1 MNKYPFLESLDHADE
16 KFVKEVLE
24 YKTAERRII
33 MKKKIIA
40 IALAAAL
47 AVTAGVSAVA
57 ENGGG
62 FEKLGEYF
70 NRTRETIKA
79 PEDFPTVDARAVS
92 ADVTAAV
99 TKNAEAADPEPLK
112 PGEARLT
119 SAFTTN
125 HGFYGTIEWN
135 LEGMGLPDALPEEA
149 LANHGYDVGGVSFY
163 KDVDGE
169 KQRFGIFGMV
179 STVRNGNIIEIVIDA
194 SNLEK
199 KPEGELIIGFD
210 SLNYTKYEGDNKV
223 MVPVYEGAVEIAVN
237 VDDYP
242 KLESRY
248 SVNKPLGDD
257 GKALTL
263 ELCPSGIE
271 IRNEDGEYAGINLL
285 KSVIELRMTDGTCVS
300 GCILDYSN
308 HELIF
313 GGGSGNYISF
323 ATPLD
328 VETVESVTVDG
339 IEFTF

>member
-1 MNKYPFLESLDHADE
+1 MNRYPFLESLDSADG

-57 ENGGG
+57 ANGGG
-62 FEKLGEYF
+62 LEKLGEF
-70 NRTRETIKA
+70 FDRTREAIDT
-79 PEDFPTVDARAVS
+79 PEEFPTVDVTAVG
-92 ADVTAAV
+92 ADVTV
-99 TKNAEAADPEPLK
+99 SAEPDVSEPLK

-135 LEGMGLPDALPEEA
+135 LEGMGLPDSLPEDA
-149 LANHGYDVGGVSFY
+149 LENHGYNVGAVRLY
-163 KDVDGE
+163 REVDGE
-169 KQRFGIFGMV
+169 RQWCGFGGQIG
-179 STVRNGNIIEIVIDA
+179 TTRNGDIIEIVIDA
-194 SNLEK
+194 NGIDKKLEGNLIME
-199 KPEGELIIGFD
+199 ID
-210 SLNYTKYEGDNKV
+210 SLDYTAYEDNDKVPVPLYEGK
-223 MVPVYEGAVEIAVN
+223 VEIEIN
-237 VDDYP
+237 IDDYP
-242 KLESRY
+242 TLKSRY
-248 SVNKPLGDD
+248 SVNKPIGED

-271 IRNEDGEYAGINLL
+271 IRNEDGEYAGIDLL
-285 KSVIELRMTDGTCVS
+285 ESVIELRMNDGTTVS
-300 GCILDYSN
+300 GRMRDYST

-313 GGGSGNYISF
+313 AFGTSNYIGF

-328 VETVESVTVDG
+328 VEMVGSVTVDG

>member
-1 MNKYPFLESLDHADE
+1 MNRYPFLESLDSADG

-57 ENGGG
+57 ANGGG
-62 FEKLGEYF
+62 LEKLGEF
-70 NRTRETIKA
+70 FDRTREAIDT
-79 PEDFPTVDARAVS
+79 PEEFPTVDVTAVG
-92 ADVTAAV
+92 ADVTV
-99 TKNAEAADPEPLK
+99 SAEPDVSEPLK

-135 LEGMGLPDALPEEA
+135 LEGMGLPDSLPEDA
-149 LANHGYDVGGVSFY
+149 LENHGYNVGAVRLNRE
-163 KDVDGE
+163 VDGE
-169 KQRFGIFGMV
+169 RQWCGFGGQIG
-179 STVRNGNIIEIVIDA
+179 TTRNGDIIEIVIDA
-194 SNLEK
+194 NGIDKKLEGNLIME
-199 KPEGELIIGFD
+199 ID
-210 SLNYTKYEGDNKV
+210 SLDYTAYEDNDKVPVPLYEGK
-223 MVPVYEGAVEIAVN
+223 VEIEIN
-237 VDDYP
+237 IDDYP
-242 KLESRY
+242 TLKSRY
-248 SVNKPLGDD
+248 SVNKPIGED

-271 IRNEDGEYAGINLL
+271 IRNEDGEYAGIDLL
-285 KSVIELRMTDGTCVS
+285 ESVIELRMNDGTTVS
-300 GCILDYSN
+300 GRMRDYST

-313 GGGSGNYISF
+313 AFGTSNYIGF

-328 VETVESVTVDG
+328 VEMVGSVTVDG